1 LLETR
6 KSHHYFH
13 ILVAKSSL
21 MYYLWKC
28 LFMPAVFL
36 LAFMLTDCSGKKE
49 SGTPGILVSTEW
61 LQDHLN
67 DPNVVI
73 LHSGTAALFDT
84 LHIPGA
90 RLIDPYHF
98 TINNEMLRNEMLRNE
113 MPHGDSIVELLRDVG
128 VDTNSKIVLYHENI
142 SLLNRTARVF
152 VALDHLG
159 LGEQTMV
166 LDGGLTAWL
175 EEGYETTDELAD
187 FPRGNLEPSDSME
200 LIIIAAEFD
209 PLRWSDQVVVIDARS
224 DEEYYGTPGTL
235 EEPSEGGHVEGAYS
249 LSYLKI
255 TTDDSPYLFRSD
267 TELKELFR
275 KAGMDHDKETLIYCN
290 SGIKGSL
297 IYLAARHLAYP
308 ALLYDGSFEEWEEL
322 DLPSTMPVAIPG
334 KNE

>member
-1 LLETR
+1 
-6 KSHHYFH
+6 
-13 ILVAKSSL
+13 

-28 LFMPAVFL
+28 LFMPAGFL
-36 LAFMLTDCSGKKE
+36 LAFMLTDCSGDKE
-49 SGTPGILVSTEW
+49 PGAPGILVSTEW

-67 DPNVVI
+67 DPNLVL
-73 LHSGTAALFDT
+73 LHSGSAGLYDT

-90 RLIDPYHF
+90 RLIIPARF
-98 TINNEMLRNEMLRNE
+98 TVYTNSNRNE
-113 MPHGDSIVELLRDVG
+113 MPPGDSIVELLRMVG
-128 VDTNSKIVLYHENI
+128 VDNDSRIVLYHEKI

-159 LGEQTMV
+159 LGEQTVV

-187 FPRGNLEPSDSME
+187 FSRGKLEPPDSKE
-200 LIIIAAEFD
+200 FNISAAELD
-209 PLRWSDQVVVIDARS
+209 AQRWSDQAVLIDARS
-224 DEEYYGTPGTL
+224 AEEYYGTLGTP
-235 EEPSEGGHVEGAYS
+235 EEPTGGGHIEGAYS
-249 LSYLKI
+249 LSYLDL
-255 TTDDSPYLFRSD
+255 TTDESPYLFRSD

-275 KAGMDHDKETLIYCN
+275 EAGMDPGKVTLIYCN

-297 IYLAARHLAYP
+297 NYLAARHLAYP

-322 DLPSTMPVAIPG
+322 DLPATRPVIFPD

>member
-1 LLETR
+1 
-6 KSHHYFH
+6 
-13 ILVAKSSL
+13 
-21 MYYLWKC
+21 
-28 LFMPAVFL
+28 MPAAFL
-36 LAFMLTDCSGKKE
+36 LAFMLTDCSGEKE
-49 SGTPGILVSTEW
+49 PGTPDILISTES

-73 LHSGTAALFDT
+73 LHSGSAALFDT

-98 TINNEMLRNEMLRNE
+98 TIDNEMRRNE
-113 MPHGDSIVELLRDVG
+113 MPPGDSIVELLRDVG
-128 VDTNSKIVLYHENI
+128 VDTNSKIVLYHESI
-142 SLLNRTARVF
+142 SILNRTARVF

-159 LGEQTMV
+159 LGEQTVV
-166 LDGGLTAWL
+166 LDGGLPAWL

-187 FPRGNLEPSDSME
+187 FSRGNLEPSDTKE
-200 LIIIAAEFD
+200 FIIRAEEFD
-209 PLRWSDQVVVIDARS
+209 PQRWSDQVVVIDARS
-224 DEEYYGTPGTL
+224 DEEYYGTPENL

-255 TTDDSPYLFRSD
+255 TADESPYLFRSD

-275 KAGMDHDKETLIYCN
+275 EAGMDPEKETLIYCN

-297 IYLAARHLAYP
+297 IYLVARHLAYP

-322 DLPSTMPVAIPG
+322 DLPSIMPVANPD